1 VLPEQVFVLPTKEE
15 NMQIRYLSGPR
26 KDTTEHVARTTTI
39 QQLLNA
45 GLIEEIAP
53 PPPAPPK
60 VSWGVHRG
68 RETDRPA
75 IVGRCNREV
84 CGTVR
89 FEGKPE
95 DAHITIFT
103 HSCSATPPEKAP
115 AGNPKPERSAY
126 DPFRL
131 VRRTTGAL
139 SRTRHISEHIRTSSH
154 GARPWMEC
162 RCLADDTIVAC
173 QLERARI
180 VHKVGLRGWRPTA
193 TL

>member
-115 AGNPKPERSAY
+115 AEILNAYCQAVKENQGTLSPDEGNMLEFAHSRGDSGKHAKLLNGYGLDGKPQYKER
-126 DPFRL
+126 
-131 VRRTTGAL
+131 
-139 SRTRHISEHIRTSSH
+139 
-154 GARPWMEC
+154 W
-162 RCLADDTIVAC
+162 
-173 QLERARI
+173 
-180 VHKVGLRGWRPTA
+180 W
-193 TL
+193 